1 MKFMARY
8 NKGLLASV
16 VAVAA
21 LGAVAEPE
29 PNAVFGVLSDIH
41 LVPTDVRSKC
51 DIIIRVWKPEIF
63 SKKRF

>member
-1 MKFMARY
+1 MKTRVLVICA
-8 NKGLLASV
+8 L
-16 VAVAA
+16 VALTAA
-21 LGAVAEPE
+21 AEPE

-51 DIIIRVWKPEIF
+51 DIIIRVWIPEIF